1 MVNMIKNIKRTISKD
16 IIHSLNKKIVILSGP
31 RQIGK
36 TTLAKMLNKNYDY
49 LNFDY
54 LEHRTALLEKSW
66 DRKKK
71 LVIFDELHKMKNWK
85 SWLKGI
91 YDVEGLEPNI
101 IVTGSARLDIVKK
114 TGDSLAGRY
123 FSYRLHPFDIKELRN
138 KFSATETYNRLMK
151 YGGFPEPFLENSD
164 SFYGK
169 WKRTHLNIILRQ
181 DLIDLESVHNIT
193 SVETLIELLK
203 SRVGSPISYSSLAR
217 DLDCAPKTVKRWLN
231 ILENLYIIFSV
242 RPYHK
247 NIGRAIMKEPKY
259 YFYDL
264 GQIKADESIKLEN
277 LVACALL
284 KELNYLEDVKGLNT
298 SLNYIKNK
306 EGKEIDFAVSV
317 ENKYYLIE
325 VKLSDSKI
333 SSNFK
338 CFNKYFKNAQNI
350 QLIKNLSREKTYP
363 EGSEIRNVINWLE
376 KISFK

>member
-1 MVNMIKNIKRTISKD
+1 MVDMIKKLKRTISD
-16 IIHSLNKKIVILSGP
+16 DVTHSLNKKIVLLTGP
-31 RQIGK
+31 RQTGK
-36 TTLAKMLNKNYDY
+36 TTLAKMLHNNYDY

-54 LEHRTALLEKSW
+54 LEHRTTLLEKSW

-85 SWLKGI
+85 CWLKGI
-91 YDVEGLEPNI
+91 YDVEGLRPNI
-101 IVTGSARLDIVKK
+101 IVTGSARLDIAKK

-123 FSYRLHPFDIKELRN
+123 FSYRLHPFDIKELKN
-138 KFSATETYNRLMK
+138 KFSATETFDRLMK

-193 SVETLIELLK
+193 SIETLIELLK

-217 DLDCAPKTVKRWLN
+217 DLDCAPKTIKRWLN

-247 NIGRAIMKEPKY
+247 NIGRAILKEPKY
-259 YFYDL
+259 YFYDV
-264 GQIKADESIKLEN
+264 GQIKDDESIKLEN

-284 KELNYLEDVKGLNT
+284 KELNYLEDVNGLNT

-306 EGKEIDFAVSV
+306 DGKEIDFAVSV
-317 ENKYYLIE
+317 GNKYYLIE
-325 VKLSDSKI
+325 VKLSDNKLSN
-333 SSNFK
+333 NFK
-338 CFNKYFKNAQNI
+338 CFNKYFKSSQNI
-350 QLIKNLSREKTYP
+350 QLVKNLTREKTYP
-363 EGSEIRNVINWLE
+363 DGSEIRNVVNWLE
-376 KISFK
+376 KINLK